1 MCGWK
6 KPLPDF
12 GSFIQGL
19 EALSGLSQ
27 QNKCLHLDLKAK
39 GELSCGVE
47 VGRGMGAGVLPGE
60 KTFLLFQGSQRCR
73 SIVSSIEMYK
83 NSTVGGSWLWGG
95 FCSQASVLAPFTSHQ
110 LPREPGSRVGR
121 HMQYSILEHGSDESP
136 KPKEPIITSLGKG
149 TFRGPI
155 NIL

>member
-83 NSTVGGSWLWGG
+83 NSTVGG
-95 FCSQASVLAPFTSHQ
+95 FLALGWILFPSLCLGSIH
-110 LPREPGSRVGR
+110 LPPAAQRARLQGRPAHAILHLGARV
-121 HMQYSILEHGSDESP
+121 
-136 KPKEPIITSLGKG
+136 
-149 TFRGPI
+149 
-155 NIL
+155 